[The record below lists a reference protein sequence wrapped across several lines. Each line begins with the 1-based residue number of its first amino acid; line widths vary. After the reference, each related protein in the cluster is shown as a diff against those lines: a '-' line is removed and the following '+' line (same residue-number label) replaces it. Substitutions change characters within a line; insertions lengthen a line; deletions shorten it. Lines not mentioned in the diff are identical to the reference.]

1 MGEQKKTAK
10 VVDLNSSQQ
19 KYFDQEWKI
28 ELNEWIESLDSIKH
42 NYGNRQVKE
51 LLRSLQ
57 NLALSNG
64 VSLGEAT
71 LNTPYR
77 NSIHVIG

>member
-28 ELNEWIESLDSIKH
+28 ELN
-42 NYGNRQVKE
+42 
-51 LLRSLQ
+51 
-57 NLALSNG
+57 
-64 VSLGEAT
+64 
-71 LNTPYR
+71 
-77 NSIHVIG
+77 